1 MTVVEYVAKFES
13 LARFSCYLKDN
24 PQDDWKAI
32 KFEEGLKPE
41 LRSFIGILELRDYLT
56 LVNRCRIAKQ
66 KMQAIRAQI
75 SKQKAS
81 FDGKKFHSKDDKF
94 QK

>member
-41 LRSFIGILELRDYLT
+41 LRSFIGILELRDYHT